1 MAHDVAWYVK
11 KMGLTTRGIDVLI
24 LAEKD
29 VPISQIEE
37 IFGPKFSKNGHR
49 YDRKVSTLV
58 VHNIFELYKSVTRK
72 HKVTNGQINEGF
84 ARGVICWMNGND
96 INWAKYVVYCNK
108 YATELRETK
117 VANLVWQVELGV
129 VREVKQAPQ
138 LPTCKCVKVES
149 KVVDVKALKR
159 KGIQVLNEEQTMNM
173 KLKEQELV
181 WADQVAKV
189 VKSIFVF
196 EKKKSKI
203 SQLDFEGQ
211 CFKTC
216 RR

>member
-1 MAHDVAWYVK
+1 M
-11 KMGLTTRGIDVLI
+11 
-24 LAEKD
+24 
-29 VPISQIEE
+29 
-37 IFGPKFSKNGHR
+37 
-49 YDRKVSTLV
+49 
-58 VHNIFELYKSVTRK
+58 
-72 HKVTNGQINEGF
+72 TNGQINEGF

-159 KGIQVLNEEQTMNM
+159 KGIQVLNEE
-173 KLKEQELV
+173 
-181 WADQVAKV
+181 
-189 VKSIFVF
+189 
-196 EKKKSKI
+196 
-203 SQLDFEGQ
+203 
-211 CFKTC
+211 
-216 RR
+216 